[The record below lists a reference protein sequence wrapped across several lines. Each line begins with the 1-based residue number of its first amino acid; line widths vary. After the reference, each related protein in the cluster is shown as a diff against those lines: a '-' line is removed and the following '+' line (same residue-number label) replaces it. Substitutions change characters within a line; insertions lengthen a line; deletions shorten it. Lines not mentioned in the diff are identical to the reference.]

1 MNDFKKSLKTQKNS
15 HEKQKQKELKDKI
28 AVAVA
33 QAIKDIDVENSEDQ
47 IMKTEYMLNL
57 FKIICHYE
65 ELRPIFTKF
74 FEEKKE
80 NDKWNK
86 SL

>member
-1 MNDFKKSLKTQKNS
+1 MNDFKKSLKAQKNA
-15 HEKQKQKELKDKI
+15 HGTQNKIELKDKI
-28 AVAVA
+28 ALAVS
-33 QAIKDIDVENSEDQ
+33 QAIHNLEVEDGEEQ

-57 FKIICHYE
+57 NKIIYNYE

-80 NDKWNK
+80 KNKWNK

>member
-1 MNDFKKSLKTQKNS
+1 MNDFKKSLKAQKNA
-15 HEKQKQKELKDKI
+15 HEKQNQIELKDKI
-28 AVAVA
+28 AIAVS
-33 QAIKDIDVENSEDQ
+33 QAIKDIDVENNEDQ

-57 FKIICHYE
+57 NKIIYNYE

-74 FEEKKE
+74 FEEKQEK
-80 NDKWNK
+80 NKWNK